1 MQKRSFGVTTLAF
14 SSVMVGL
21 YCQFAAITLMLAGSV
36 FTPTGS
42 ISGAITLLLG
52 AVFLGT
58 MVAAYFLGYGF
69 WTRKHWSWAG
79 GAALFGV
86 LAGSSL
92 VLSVMAS
99 NYLSS
104 ITPLVAGVLV
114 VWYLNRP
121 AIKAELLGQSQ
132 PEQVQAAGADGLK
145 SAELAH

>member
-42 ISGAITLLLG
+42 ISGAIALFLG

-58 MVAAYFLGYGF
+58 MVAAYLLGYGF

-79 GAALFGV
+79 GVALFGV
-86 LAGSSL
+86 LAGASL
-92 VLSVMAS
+92 ALSVTAS
-99 NYLSS
+99 DYLSS

-121 AIKAELLGQSQ
+121 DIKAELLGQS
-132 PEQVQAAGADGLK
+132 PSKQVQDVAPDGLK
-145 SAELAH
+145 GAEPAR

>member
-79 GAALFGV
+79 GVALFGV

-99 NYLSS
+99 NYLYS

-132 PEQVQAAGADGLK
+132 PEQVQAAGTDGLK